1 MLGKLLKYEI
11 KSTARIFIP
20 LYALL
25 LVFALL
31 NKFLNPFE
39 VMESSVRF
47 NFQSVFQALTAS
59 AYFILIVAIFVMTLF
74 IAIQRFYKNLLG
86 DEGYLMFTLPV
97 KTRQNIASKLLIAVM
112 WYILSAVA
120 VITSI
125 AIMVGPREFFEFLQ
139 SMIELLKDG
148 LGVASLIILPL
159 FILIQ
164 LIHGTLMIYDAMSLG
179 HLFGKQK
186 LLASF
191 GMYAALYFITQI
203 ILTIVILSVGS
214 TMFTSLIHS
223 AEPTGVQILSF
234 LGMLGIVAAL
244 LSVVHFAIT
253 NYILKNKLNLE

>member
-20 LYALL
+20 LYAVL

-97 KTRQNIASKLLIAVM
+97 KTR
-112 WYILSAVA
+112 YILSAVA